1 MQDYLEH
8 HGILGMKW
16 GVRRT
21 QAQLRR
27 ASGKRGS
34 ESQESTKS
42 QGTTRKKNVSAKNM
56 SDEELKRRI
65 QRLQNEKTYS
75 QLMRESKGQV
85 FNGKKFVFEV
95 LTNSSK
101 NVATQ
106 ATTYAMAN
114 AVNDIFGKKIVN
126 PQKG

>member
-42 QGTTRKKNVSAKNM
+42 QGTTSKKNVSAKNM

-75 QLMRESKGQV
+75 QLIRESKGQV
-85 FNGKKFVFEV
+85 FNGKKFVSEV

-106 ATTYAMAN
+106 VTTYAMAN